1 MIEKN
6 KFISTQKK
14 TEKAILVAVH
24 TPQQSHEQ
32 TQEYLAELSFLAE
45 TAHLEVVKSFVQ
57 NLDQIHPKTFIGKG
71 KVLEIADFV
80 KNNNIENVIFDD
92 DLTPS
97 QVKNLEEAL
106 KCKILDRSLLI
117 LHIFAL
123 RAKTAQAKT
132 QVELAQYQYIL
143 PRLTR
148 MWSHLSKQKGGIGMR
163 GPGEK
168 ELETDRRIVKDKIA
182 LLKEKLKHIEKQSDT
197 RRKSRQDKVRVAL
210 VGYTNVGKS
219 TLMNLLAKEEVFAEN
234 KLFATVDSTVRK
246 VVINQIPFLLTDT
259 VGFIRKLPTTLIECF
274 KSTLDEIVEAD
285 ILLHVVDI
293 SHPAF
298 EEQIEVVNKT
308 LLEIGAINKKVIM
321 VFNKVDALKEKLY
334 QEDLQNQ
341 TEQADIS
348 LDEIKRYYQDK
359 FNNQALF
366 ISATKKENIQLLK
379 EVLFEAV
386 REKYLQ
392 IYPNYPVS
400 ENHRNQNEM
409 IVSF

>member
-6 KFISTQKK
+6 KFISTQKQP
-14 TEKAILVAVH
+14 ERAVLAAVH
-24 TPQQSHEQ
+24 TPRQSHEQ

-97 QVKNLEEAL
+97 QVKNLEEIL

-132 QVELAQYQYIL
+132 QVELAQYQYLL

-285 ILLHVVDI
+285 ILLHIVDV
-293 SHPAF
+293 SHPNFA
-298 EEQIEVVNKT
+298 EQIEVVNQT
-308 LLEIGAINKKVIM
+308 LLEIGAVDKKIIM

-334 QEDLQNQ
+334 QEDLRNQ
-341 TEQADIS
+341 TEQAETSLQDI
-348 LDEIKRYYQDK
+348 ENYYKQKFSDK
-359 FNNQALF
+359 VLF
-366 ISATKKENIQLLK
+366 ISATKKENIHLLK
-379 EVLFEAV
+379 EVVFEAV
-386 REKYLQ
+386 LEKHLQ
-392 IYPNYPVS
+392 IYPNYLLT
-400 ENHRNQNEM
+400 ENC
-409 IVSF
+409 

>member
-1 MIEKN
+1 
-6 KFISTQKK
+6 
-14 TEKAILVAVH
+14 
-24 TPQQSHEQ
+24 
-32 TQEYLAELSFLAE
+32 
-45 TAHLEVVKSFVQ
+45 
-57 NLDQIHPKTFIGKG
+57 
-71 KVLEIADFV
+71 
-80 KNNNIENVIFDD
+80 
-92 DLTPS
+92 
-97 QVKNLEEAL
+97 
-106 KCKILDRSLLI
+106 
-117 LHIFAL
+117 
-123 RAKTAQAKT
+123 
-132 QVELAQYQYIL
+132 
-143 PRLTR
+143 
-148 MWSHLSKQKGGIGMR
+148 
-163 GPGEK
+163 
-168 ELETDRRIVKDKIA
+168 
-182 LLKEKLKHIEKQSDT
+182 
-197 RRKSRQDKVRVAL
+197 
-210 VGYTNVGKS
+210 
-219 TLMNLLAKEEVFAEN
+219 MNLLAKEEVFAEN

-392 IYPNYPVS
+392 IYPNYLVS
-400 ENHRNQNEM
+400 ENHRN
-409 IVSF
+409 

>member
-24 TPQQSHEQ
+24 TPHQSHEQ

-71 KVLEIADFV
+71 KVLEIANFV

-97 QVKNLEEAL
+97 QVKNLEEIL

-132 QVELAQYQYIL
+132 QVELAQYQYLL
-143 PRLTR
+143 PRLMR

-168 ELETDRRIVKDKIA
+168 ELETDRRIVNDKIA

-348 LDEIKRYYQDK
+348 LDEIKRYYQHK

-392 IYPNYPVS
+392 IYPNYLVS